1 LEGEVAVEGLV
12 DEAVV
17 EVVEDNMVVD
27 KIVGDCIVDMVA
39 GIMVDSMEEVFE
51 AFVVGSLGF
60 VELGGKLGILA
71 KIHHGPACRPLK
83 NSS

>member
-60 VELGGKLGILA
+60 VELGILA